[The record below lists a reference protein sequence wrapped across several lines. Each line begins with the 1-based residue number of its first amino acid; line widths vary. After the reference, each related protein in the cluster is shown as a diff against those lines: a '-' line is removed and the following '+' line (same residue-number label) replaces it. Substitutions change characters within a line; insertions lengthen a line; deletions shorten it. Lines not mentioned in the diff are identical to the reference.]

1 MRNRDRPHN
10 LRKKF
15 QSLDL
20 TVNKSANAFIQNQY
34 NDWFSNQIIHQL
46 KSGNDPANIKVTS
59 KLSDLKVLHT
69 GVTVNKYSPKK
80 VLPDYFF
87 TNEKVLPLC
96 LLPREKV
103 LPLGKKCSPFLIFWL
118 HVSRNILLAVFI
130 SQERYTP

>member
-20 TVNKSANAFIQNQY
+20 TLNKAANAFIQNQY
-34 NDWFSNQIIHQL
+34 NDWFLNQIVNQL
-46 KSGNDPANIKVTS
+46 KSGNDPANIKVSS
-59 KLSDLKVLHT
+59 KLPDLKAVHT

-80 VLPDYFF
+80 STGENVLPQ
-87 TNEKVLPLC
+87 C

-118 HVSRNILLAVFI
+118 HVSCNILLAVFI